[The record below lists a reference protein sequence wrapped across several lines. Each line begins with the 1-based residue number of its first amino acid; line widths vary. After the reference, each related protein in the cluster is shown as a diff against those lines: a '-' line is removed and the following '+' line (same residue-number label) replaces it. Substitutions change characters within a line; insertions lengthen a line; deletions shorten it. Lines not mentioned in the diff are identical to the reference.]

1 MQLADLQRGTIAKEK
16 LIESVYVLIKHDYG
30 GRAATKD
37 LEKEMND
44 TSKPKMR
51 YTIRHLTHEDKIK
64 QVGDFKQRKYN
75 TIMKFYNQKI
85 LCIHM

>member
-44 TSKPKMR
+44 TSKPKTR
-51 YTIRHLTHEDKIK
+51 YAIRHLTHEDKIK
-64 QVGDFKQRKYN
+64 QVGDFEAKEIHY
-75 TIMKFYNQKI
+75 YYEI
-85 LCIHM
+85 L

>member
-1 MQLADLQRGTIAKEK
+1 MDLRYSTSTIAKEK

-37 LEKEMND
+37 FEKEMND

-51 YTIRHLTHEDKIK
+51 YAIRHLTHEDKIK
-64 QVGDFKQRKYN
+64 QVGDFEAKEIQY
-75 TIMKFYNQKI
+75 YYEI
-85 LCIHM
+85 L